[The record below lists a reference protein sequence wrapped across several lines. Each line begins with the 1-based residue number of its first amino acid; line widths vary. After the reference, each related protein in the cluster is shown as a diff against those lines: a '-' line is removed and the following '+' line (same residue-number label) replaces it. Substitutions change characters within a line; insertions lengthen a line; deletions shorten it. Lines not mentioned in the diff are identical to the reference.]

1 MFYLF
6 TTMSMLCFSVMETV
20 FNFFLLC
27 YVVLYCVFHVRRKEL
42 QQSCIYKNIISNY
55 SYSSTLNLI
64 ILCEVYICNEVLG
77 IFLFPNFG
85 SCIYM
90 AAELCLVNHT
100 NANLPQLI

>member
-1 MFYLF
+1 M
-6 TTMSMLCFSVMETV
+6 
-20 FNFFLLC
+20 
-27 YVVLYCVFHVRRKEL
+27 FHVRRKEL

-64 ILCEVYICNEVLG
+64 MLCEVYICNEVLG
-77 IFLFPNFG
+77 IFLFLIHLLDRVECFIFQNIYIYIRVESFG

-90 AAELCLVNHT
+90 AAEICLVNHT